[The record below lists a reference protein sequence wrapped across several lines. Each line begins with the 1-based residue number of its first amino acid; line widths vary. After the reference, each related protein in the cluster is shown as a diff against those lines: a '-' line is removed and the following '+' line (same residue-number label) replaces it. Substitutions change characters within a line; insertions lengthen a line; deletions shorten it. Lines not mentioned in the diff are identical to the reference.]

1 VVSERERG
9 ETFCTVGTKEK
20 HRKFEGYDFSRC
32 LFGCM
37 IWSLKLPIW
46 NLEVQIPLF
55 EWPWNSSLET
65 GQNSK
70 PNPSCVISA
79 SHISKLPRSE
89 LAGISLSVRHRR
101 LCWRCISQC
110 LFFFLSQSLFSLE
123 HSLTHTHSQGKTRNG
138 FAKELPWFSP
148 WLHLSSLLIQ

>member
-1 VVSERERG
+1 
-9 ETFCTVGTKEK
+9 
-20 HRKFEGYDFSRC
+20 
-32 LFGCM
+32 M
-37 IWSLKLPIW
+37 IWSLELPIW
-46 NLEVQIPLF
+46 NLEIQIPLF

-101 LCWRCISQC
+101 LIDRIE
-110 LFFFLSQSLFSLE
+110 LDMAERPHNPEKAAAYL
-123 HSLTHTHSQGKTRNG
+123 KT
-138 FAKELPWFSP
+138 
-148 WLHLSSLLIQ
+148 